1 MELLITQMKHTICTY
16 IHIYYKTM
24 RRNRNWN
31 RKIEITFPHRRFRV
45 MRLCLSL
52 ELSRYFCQSPPP
64 VFTIPSITHRFPRF
78 PDSSSNLQ
86 VQPSWSW
93 EIPDPDV
100 KSKTKTQKH
109 RNTRSMR
116 EKCNLFMPKRNY
128 AWNLYEI
135 RGSRLTIC
143 CCLCAFA
150 MSEMEIKIDKSWGK

>member
-1 MELLITQMKHTICTY
+1 MYVCTY
-16 IHIYYKTM
+16 TYITKQHAEKPKLKPK
-24 RRNRNWN
+24 NRNYFPTS
-31 RKIEITFPHRRFRV
+31 KISGYAIVFVFGIIKIF
-45 MRLCLSL
+45 LSV
-52 ELSRYFCQSPPP
+52 PP
-64 VFTIPSITHRFPRF
+64 VFTTPSITHRLPRF